1 MCVKKPD
8 ADEFVL
14 QNIKHGIQGHAV
26 DWYADVFDLIFP
38 GVDVQAANV
47 LWDRQLREP
56 EKEKR
61 KRKVKSSK
69 SSSAADE
76 DDSDDD

>member
-1 MCVKKPD
+1 LL
-8 ADEFVL
+8 AL
-14 QNIKHGIQGHAV
+14 QNIKSGIQGHAV

-38 GVDVQAANV
+38 GVDAEAVNA
-47 LWDRQLREP
+47 LWERQLREP
-56 EKEKR
+56 EKEKEKEKR

-69 SSSAADE
+69 SSADE

>member
-1 MCVKKPD
+1 MLTSCVTP
-8 ADEFVL
+8 FL
-14 QNIKHGIQGHAV
+14 GGQNIKHGIQGHAV

-38 GVDVQAANV
+38 GVDVEAANA

-69 SSSAADE
+69 SSAE
-76 DDSDDD
+76 EEDSDDD